1 MTSVDAGPMPTDP
14 WGDLTARSVALCRRD
29 LERWRRCAQL
39 SDRLEGEGLDAVTAV
54 RVALEHFE
62 A

>member
-1 MTSVDAGPMPTDP
+1 VKQVGADPAGDR

-29 LERWRRCAQL
+29 LERWRACADL
-39 SDRLEGEGLDAVTAV
+39 SDRLERAGHDAPTAV
-54 RVALEHFE
+54 RLALEHFG

>member
-1 MTSVDAGPMPTDP
+1 MISLLTGAAPTRP

-29 LERWRRCAQL
+29 LERWRRCANL
-39 SDRLEGEGLDAVTAV
+39 SDRLEGEGLDAATAV
-54 RVALEHFE
+54 RLALEQFG

>member
-1 MTSVDAGPMPTDP
+1 MTSVDSGAAPTDP

-29 LERWRRCAQL
+29 LERWRACAEL
-39 SDRLEGEGLDAVTAV
+39 SDRLERAGWDAPSAV
-54 RVALEHFE
+54 RLALEQFG

>member
-1 MTSVDAGPMPTDP
+1 MTSLDTGAASTDP

-29 LERWRRCAQL
+29 LERWRACAEL
-39 SDRLEGEGLDAVTAV
+39 SDQLERAGWDAPTAV
-54 RVALEHFE
+54 RLALEQFG

>member
-1 MTSVDAGPMPTDP
+1 VTTVDGGAAPTDP

-29 LERWRRCAQL
+29 LERWRECAAL
-39 SDRLEGEGLDAVTAV
+39 SDRLEREGWDAPTAV
-54 RVALEHFE
+54 RLALERYG

>member
-1 MTSVDAGPMPTDP
+1 VTSLDIGATPTCP

-29 LERWRRCAQL
+29 LERWRRCADL
-39 SDRLEGEGLDAVTAV
+39 SDRLEREGLDAATAV
-54 RVALEHFE
+54 RLALEQFG

>member
-1 MTSVDAGPMPTDP
+1 MTPLDTGAAPTDP

-29 LERWRRCAQL
+29 LERWRACAEL
-39 SDRLEGEGLDAVTAV
+39 SDQLERAGWDAPTAV
-54 RVALEHFE
+54 RLALEQFG

>member
-1 MTSVDAGPMPTDP
+1 MTSVEAVPTPTDP

-29 LERWRRCAQL
+29 LERWRRCAEL
-39 SDRLEGEGLDAVTAV
+39 SDRHEQEGLDAATAV
-54 RVALEHFE
+54 RLALEHFD